1 MNTSIDYDTKTL
13 FPYTAVAII
22 DISAI
27 VANYTALAQHV
38 APTECSAVVKANAY
52 GIGVEKVAP
61 ALYQAGCRTF
71 FVAQIKEALQLK
83 AILPPNVTLALLSG
97 LPPTSEEFVAQAGIV
112 PVLNSWHEIEN
123 WQMLC
128 QEKSTR
134 FPAIVQIDTNMNRLG
149 LDQKELQQLIKHP
162 TLFEIA
168 DIKYIISHL
177 ANGDDCTHSSN
188 YTQLTTI
195 KKILAQLPAC
205 KVSLANSG
213 GIFLGPDFYF
223 DLVRPGIA
231 LYGINSHGK
240 HTIPIKPVLKLKAQV
255 IQSRCVEEGTPIGYG
270 GSFITH
276 RPSILTTISI
286 GYADGW
292 LRNLSNKGSVYF
304 KGYKL
309 PIVGRISMDSI
320 IVDAT
325 NIEHDKPKRG
335 DWVELIGEHQKIE
348 DISIDANTVP
358 HEILSSLGARCK
370 RIYI

>member
-1 MNTSIDYDTKTL
+1 MNKSIDYETKTP
-13 FPYTAVAII
+13 FPYTVVVTI
-22 DISAI
+22 DIGAI

-83 AILPPNVTLALLSG
+83 TILPPDVTLALLNG
-97 LPPTSEEFVAQAGIV
+97 LPPTAEELVAQAGIV
-112 PVLNSWHEIEN
+112 PVLNSWHEIES
-123 WQMLC
+123 WQLLC
-128 QEKSTR
+128 QEKGKK

-149 LDQKELQQLIKHP
+149 LDQKELQQLIEHP

-177 ANGDDCTHSSN
+177 SNGDDFAHSSN
-188 YTQLTTI
+188 YTQLTAM
-195 KKILAQLPAC
+195 KEMLAQLPAC

-231 LYGINSHGK
+231 LYGVSLHGK
-240 HTIPIKPVLKLKAQV
+240 HPVPIKPVLKLEAQV
-255 IQSRCVEEGTPIGYG
+255 IQSRFVEEGMPIGYG
-270 GSFITH
+270 RSFITP

-292 LRNLSNKGSVYF
+292 MRNLSNKGSVYF

-325 NIEHDKPKRG
+325 DLEHNKPKRG
-335 DWVELIGEHQKIE
+335 DWVELIGEHQTIE
-348 DISIDANTVP
+348 DVSIDANTVP
-358 HEILSSLGARCK
+358 HEILSSLSVRCK